1 MHTYVCS
8 LGDAPPQK
16 MADGFEIRQRK
27 TKREISKDD
36 RNRNEPEV
44 KAIKQAPEALKDD
57 HKSNGAEEEDIK
69 EMAEDLKDDHKSDRA
84 EEEDIEEIAEDLI
97 DDGSSDGV
105 EVEDTEEVAGNSND
119 REGKKK
125 SHKKCQRCL
134 ICCAVIFSIVAAVV
148 FVAAA
153 GGGVTAAD
161 VAATSAAAVA
171 AVAEFVSFNYPL
183 NANSVQ
189 WIADS
194 AIKDFEVFLDELAST
209 SREHDMKAVVR
220 IPIVFHQTRFRLD
233 RAIRVILRSDF
244 SGEAWQEVMAKD
256 TKRIS
261 HLFRE
266 TAEETFDYL
275 LRGRTMMK
283 YMIDL
288 GLPSINQAFQ
298 DGNYA
303 IVLEVLEDMERH
315 ITDADASI
323 TTARGKL
330 RDGIEG
336 AENVLESVQKKIH
349 ALFQDAKEADKGWSV
364 EAKVAVYGIVVTLS
378 FVTGAATVPIAGVGA
393 AAVGGGGTVMKQLL
407 DNVEGAELKQQLEL
421 DAHKLEGAYDDM
433 TVVRDNLETV
443 SMHIRQLRIAV
454 DNAEKSVSGL
464 YGKLNPTKAKAF
476 YYRLKAL
483 AQRCTELHNLYE
495 RGIEDYNAED
505 WQKHQQ
511 GPHAIDEQ

>member
-1 MHTYVCS
+1 MHTYDS
-8 LGDAPPQK
+8 LGDAPRQK

-27 TKREISKDD
+27 PKDD

-44 KAIKQAPEALKDD
+44 KAIKQVPEALKDD
-57 HKSNGAEEEDIK
+57 HKSNGAEEEDIE

-84 EEEDIEEIAEDLI
+84 EEEDIEEMVEDLK
-97 DDGSSDGV
+97 DDGNSDGV
-105 EVEDTEEVAGNSND
+105 EVEDTEEVAGNWND

-134 ICCAVIFSIVAAVV
+134 ICCAIIFSIVV
-148 FVAAA
+148 VAAA
-153 GGGVTAAD
+153 AAAAAGVTAAD
-161 VAATSAAAVA
+161 VAATSAAAIAA
-171 AVAEFVSFNYPL
+171 AVEFVSFNYPL
-183 NANSVQ
+183 STNPVQ
-189 WIADS
+189 LIDDS
-194 AIKDFEVFLDELAST
+194 AMKDFEIFLDELAST
-209 SREHDMKAVVR
+209 SHEHDMKAVVR

-244 SGEAWQEVMAKD
+244 SGEAWQEVMARD

-288 GLPSINQAFQ
+288 GLPSISQAFQ

-349 ALFQDAKEADKGWSV
+349 ALFQDAKEADKGWSF
-364 EAKVAVYGIVVTLS
+364 EAKVAVYGIVMTLS
-378 FVTGAATVPIAGVGA
+378 IVTGAATVPIAGVGA
-393 AAVGGGGTVMKQLL
+393 AAVGGGGTIMKHWF

-443 SMHIRQLRIAV
+443 SMHIKKLRIAV

-464 YGKLNPTKAKAF
+464 YGKLNPTRAKAF
-476 YYRLKAL
+476 YYRLKVL

-511 GPHAIDEQ
+511 GPHAIDDQ